1 MPRIDFLPAY
11 DTPGGY
17 TRRYR
22 GSLIIVKYTWHELW
36 LLFFA
41 ILNILIQ
48 IGFGIPLLVASVD
61 ITVALPINDA
71 GSNATGSNLTS
82 DLPFQPFAFDVV
94 VLFTVAFGA
103 WFAVTGVLLEHEYEI
118 VLHLACMALGS
129 VYGTVEYFVCGFG
142 RNDHLVLYRAMLGLA
157 LTSVSAIL
165 ATKSILHPTWTEFV
179 LIGVSEGMIIMYK
192 KFCKFLML
200 LKLEFV
206 ATAIFAILILN
217 TGIHSSVTKFL
228 FVAVILCYGLVLW
241 IVGSLAVR
249 KERPWLAFSYVA
261 LSMVAPVFLPIE
273 MSARFPLGVAIMHT
287 RDSPLVHVV
296 AGVFCILMRVYLHI
310 ELLQVYKNFDRGLI
324 DQAFVSLLTPEA
336 TGLLTGRR
344 H

>member
-36 LLFFA
+36 LLFFGV
-41 ILNILIQ
+41 LNILIQ
-48 IGFGIPLLVASVD
+48 VGMGIPLLVASAG
-61 ITVALPINDA
+61 ITIALPVN
-71 GSNATGSNLTS
+71 GTNTSLSS

-94 VLFTVAFGA
+94 VLFCVAFGA
-103 WFAVTGVLLEHEYEI
+103 WFAVSGVLLEHEYEI
-118 VLHLACMALGS
+118 MLHLACMGLAS
-129 VYGTVEYFVCGFG
+129 VYATVEYFVCGFD
-142 RNDHLVLYRAMLGLA
+142 REDHLVLYRAMLAMA
-157 LTSVSAIL
+157 LTSLSAIL
-165 ATKSILHPTWTEFV
+165 AARSILHPTWTEFV

-217 TGIHSSVTKFL
+217 TGVHSSTSKFL
-228 FVAVILCYGLVLW
+228 FVAAIFCYGLILW

-261 LSMVAPVFLPIE
+261 LSMVAPLFLPVE
-273 MSARFPLGVAIMHT
+273 MSAQFKLVPPPQT
-287 RDSPLVHVV
+287 RDSPLVHVG
-296 AGVFCILMRVYLHI
+296 AGVFCIIMRVYLHI

-324 DQAFVSLLTPEA
+324 DQAFVGLLTPEA